1 MVMETEIEKSERLKA
16 KKKAVPGGKP
26 KLINLVKNWLH
37 QGFTYMD
44 KGEQIFKFMT
54 EAVEI
59 MLVYFVLY
67 YVFKIQREDVTLLF
81 FSFIIVHTFNWVT
94 NNLFWSIIMFSFP
107 SLRNPGAV
115 NTYNYL
121 NSMANRLKSDRSI
134 SGLSLY
140 GSMSR
145 KQWHDRSDI
154 DMRLLRC
161 SGILNLIFA
170 GFVMMRERL
179 IAFVYRQ
186 PLDIFLADDIA
197 FLSKMRSDERPLFLI
212 KRDPRLEKKY
222 PDNGERKLDMD
233 DFINR
238 DS

>member
-1 MVMETEIEKSERLKA
+1 
-16 KKKAVPGGKP
+16 
-26 KLINLVKNWLH
+26 
-37 QGFTYMD
+37 
-44 KGEQIFKFMT
+44 
-54 EAVEI
+54 
-59 MLVYFVLY
+59 
-67 YVFKIQREDVTLLF
+67 
-81 FSFIIVHTFNWVT
+81 
-94 NNLFWSIIMFSFP
+94 
-107 SLRNPGAV
+107 
-115 NTYNYL
+115 
-121 NSMANRLKSDRSI
+121 MANRLKSDRSI